1 MSPPFGKKQAA
12 VTLFSGRTMRHDG
25 PVPNDVSSPKQDRSR
40 ATRDRLLEAAV
51 ASLAESGWSRTTV
64 ATVATRAGVSR
75 GAAQHH
81 FRTRGDLVTAAI
93 RHMTEIR
100 LGELRTTVK
109 APPEGA
115 DRTRWALDRL
125 VGLYTSTLFT
135 AALHVWAEAA
145 VDAALRAQV
154 IPLERTLAWEAYQLA
169 VTLLDVDGHDPR
181 VRTVV
186 SGTLDLARGLGLA
199 NVLTDDTRRRSRIL
213 DTWARELDLALARIR
228 AQAPRSGDAEAAS
241 RLRSL

>member
-1 MSPPFGKKQAA
+1 MCLPSGKKQAA
-12 VTLFSGRTMRHDG
+12 VPLFSGDVMRHDG
-25 PVPNDVSSPKQDRSR
+25 PVHSFVSVPKQDRSR
-40 ATRDRLLEAAV
+40 ATRERLLEAAV
-51 ASLAESGWSRTTV
+51 ASLAESGWARTTV
-64 ATVATRAGVSR
+64 ATVAARAGVSR

-81 FRTRGDLVTAAI
+81 FPTRGDLVTAAI
-93 RHMTEIR
+93 RHMTEVR
-100 LGELRTTVK
+100 LDELRTTVA

-115 DRTRWALDRL
+115 NRTRWTLDLL

-145 VDAALRAQV
+145 VDAELRAQV
-154 IPLERTLAWEAYQLA
+154 IPLERTLAREAYRLA
-169 VTLLDVDGHDPR
+169 VALLDVDADDPR

-213 DTWARELDLALARIR
+213 DAWAEQLDLALARVR
-228 AQAPRSGDAEAAS
+228 D
-241 RLRSL
+241 